1 MSKAQRSH
9 VSDLRGATRLA
20 TDATAGLAGLVEAI
34 HANVA
39 RAPTKLG
46 GPIVG
51 GAVNGIT
58 GLVYKSI
65 RGVTRAVGGSL
76 DLALRAVPSALE
88 EMESRPARER
98 LVAVVNGVLGDYL
111 AATDNPLAITMRMRR
126 EGKPL
131 VLSRE
136 GLAAAIANTG
146 PKLLVLVHGLCMND
160 LQWTRDGHNH
170 GVALA
175 KELGYTTV
183 SLHYNTGLHISTNG
197 RAFADMLEAL
207 VAAWPVP
214 LAELAIVAHSMGGL
228 VTRSAHEIG
237 TAAGHR
243 WPQVLR
249 KLVFLGTP
257 HHGAPL
263 ERGGHWIDTVLGKT
277 PYIAPL
283 ERLGRIRSAGITDLR
298 HGSVHDE
305 DWQGR
310 DRFAH
315 GTDPRRPLPLPRDVR
330 CYTIAGTIGSAAKPL
345 RDQVLGD
352 GLVPVPSA
360 LGQHRDAR
368 FTLAFPKSQQWIAA
382 DTSHFDLLGRAAV
395 YDPIR
400 RWLAA

>member
-1 MSKAQRSH
+1 
-9 VSDLRGATRLA
+9 
-20 TDATAGLAGLVEAI
+20 
-34 HANVA
+34 
-39 RAPTKLG
+39 
-46 GPIVG
+46 
-51 GAVNGIT
+51 
-58 GLVYKSI
+58 
-65 RGVTRAVGGSL
+65 
-76 DLALRAVPSALE
+76 
-88 EMESRPARER
+88 
-98 LVAVVNGVLGDYL
+98 
-111 AATDNPLAITMRMRR
+111 
-126 EGKPL
+126 
-131 VLSRE
+131 
-136 GLAAAIANTG
+136 
-146 PKLLVLVHGLCMND
+146 MND
-160 LQWTRDGHNH
+160 LQWARDGHNH
-170 GVALA
+170 GAALA
-175 KELGYTTV
+175 QDLGYMPV
-183 SLHYNTGLHISTNG
+183 YLHYNTGLHVSTNG
-197 RAFADMLEAL
+197 RAFADALEAL

-214 LAELAIVAHSMGGL
+214 LEELAIVAHSMGGL

-315 GTDPRRPLPLPRDVR
+315 GKDPRRPLPLPRDVR
-330 CYTIAGTIGSAAKPL
+330 CYAIAGTIGGAKAPL

-368 FTLAFPKSQQWIAA
+368 FTLAFPKSHQWIAGG
-382 DTSHFDLLGRAAV
+382 TSHFDLLGRAAV
-395 YDPIR
+395 YGRIR
-400 RWLAA
+400 KWLAA